1 MNRLIKKYDFIV
13 CLTDNQIVKT
23 LNELI
28 GATKKIWRE
37 IELNV
42 SNNVIRNYSRIFN
55 RLFLIKYIFPEIG
68 NASRSPINRKLRSL
82 S

>member
-1 MNRLIKKYDFIV
+1 MYNVQVILNRLTKKYNFIV

-42 SNNVIRNYSRIFN
+42 SNNVVQNYSIFD
-55 RLFLIKYIFPEIG
+55 I
-68 NASRSPINRKLRSL
+68 
-82 S
+82 